1 MPLKPEAP
9 SGRMMT
15 ILTIREQD
23 VLRLSLVVVWLATAL
38 VSVWEL
44 EGLSM
49 QLLLA
54 AGMQKSSFA
63 SLLILAGATVDAIL
77 GFLLWLRPGR
87 RTYLATLAVML
98 SMTAV
103 ATVMDPGLW
112 LHPLGPLT
120 KNIPIAAVLLVLA
133 RKAS

>member
-1 MPLKPEAP
+1 MPLKPEEP

-77 GFLLWLRPGR
+77 GFLMWLRPGR

>member
-1 MPLKPEAP
+1 MPLKPEEP

-77 GFLLWLRPGR
+77 GFLMWLRPGR

-120 KNIPIAAVLLVLA
+120 KNIPIAAVLLILA
-133 RKAS
+133 GKAS

>member
-1 MPLKPEAP
+1 MPLKPEEP

-98 SMTAV
+98 SMTAI